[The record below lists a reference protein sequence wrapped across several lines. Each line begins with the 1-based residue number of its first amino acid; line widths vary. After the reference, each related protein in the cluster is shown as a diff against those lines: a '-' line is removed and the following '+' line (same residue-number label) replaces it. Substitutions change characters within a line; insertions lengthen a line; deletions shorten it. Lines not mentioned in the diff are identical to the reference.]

1 MCAYAL
7 NLAKVQR
14 VYFGQYNSR
23 FGGCGSV
30 MEVYKYRWTGGV
42 MENESLQILKGFYE
56 RGNQRIP
63 EEMRNRSKKKNKMK

>member
-1 MCAYAL
+1 
-7 NLAKVQR
+7 
-14 VYFGQYNSR
+14 
-23 FGGCGSV
+23 

-63 EEMRNRSKKKNKMK
+63 EEMRNRSKKKNKMKWSIL